1 MTSARKSQHSK
12 GCYRKLKRLGYFA
25 FLSSVVV
32 LMTVSNANSL
42 ETLEQLRD
50 ARNAYIEHF
59 RRTGMPEAGKA
70 EKIETQ
76 LKAIVE
82 QSRGEHWAKALFEL
96 ATIQRLTQRFEEA
109 IGNFERAAKIAGDLK
124 NRDLLFDAYLGIAR
138 CHAYGTRN
146 HGAAAAA
153 FDHAVASVG
162 DDPSAKQRYQ
172 ISDYASQI
180 QAYRGELDS
189 ALINGLEAIRFA
201 LDDADSFYALLDTGD
216 VLQKF
221 AESCDYRKLIDA
233 ETINDE
239 DSWGACRRA
248 VGTAKEYYIKAQKA
262 AQRLGWRFLEKQT
275 EGFIERL
282 GMRLLLIDQKASF
295 EKIGQTGVFKTQDV
309 RDVLVNENFEAGAS
323 TLSDSLFLGAI
334 IDEVAPESRA
344 HDPRSIYLRGLK
356 ADLDGQPE
364 QALAYFQQAARLLR
378 EERSSLFEPRRRGT
392 VVENRIEIVRDLGLR
407 LLSFNQLEDAFTAF
421 ESVRSFGLSNLAAA
435 LEDIQ
440 ISDAERQSLADLVQL
455 ESQAS
460 AIQNLL
466 VESTIAGIESSR
478 SSQRLKEIDRIR
490 KQHRK
495 LLLQPKTQGVIEK
508 LSSVKPA
515 LPTLYELQ
523 QAVGAA
529 GIPVLLFWV
538 THTNVIAW
546 VISPEDLEVKAVF
559 LPEVA
564 VIDKVKKIT
573 TSIRNKKFDNTSAR
587 ELHTYLIKP
596 FSKQFTRKQI
606 LVIPQGPLL
615 SLPFEVLI
623 DPETGRFLA
632 EDVAVS
638 YAPNAAFAL
647 RVLKNPLPAVSK
659 ILAVY
664 DEHIENQTKEISRI
678 AKLSYLQIN
687 AREASN
693 LTESEVSNLLG
704 QAENVHVLFHGEYNS
719 EDPLQSTITLSSNPM
734 SSLNREGR
742 TITAA
747 ELLAIDW
754 RDTDLAVFSSCEGAV
769 VQTRISNEM
778 FGISWALLAGGVDH
792 VVLSRWRV
800 NAQSNAD
807 WMETFYMFFA
817 SGSAS
822 PTLAVAEAMRTMIKS
837 GQRDPFYWA
846 GPQVFGR

>member
-1 MTSARKSQHSK
+1 
-12 GCYRKLKRLGYFA
+12 
-25 FLSSVVV
+25 
-32 LMTVSNANSL
+32 
-42 ETLEQLRD
+42 
-50 ARNAYIEHF
+50 
-59 RRTGMPEAGKA
+59 
-70 EKIETQ
+70 
-76 LKAIVE
+76 
-82 QSRGEHWAKALFEL
+82 
-96 ATIQRLTQRFEEA
+96 
-109 IGNFERAAKIAGDLK
+109 
-124 NRDLLFDAYLGIAR
+124 
-138 CHAYGTRN
+138 
-146 HGAAAAA
+146 
-153 FDHAVASVG
+153 
-162 DDPSAKQRYQ
+162 
-172 ISDYASQI
+172 
-180 QAYRGELDS
+180 
-189 ALINGLEAIRFA
+189 
-201 LDDADSFYALLDTGD
+201 
-216 VLQKF
+216 
-221 AESCDYRKLIDA
+221 
-233 ETINDE
+233 
-239 DSWGACRRA
+239 
-248 VGTAKEYYIKAQKA
+248 
-262 AQRLGWRFLEKQT
+262 
-275 EGFIERL
+275 
-282 GMRLLLIDQKASF
+282 
-295 EKIGQTGVFKTQDV
+295 
-309 RDVLVNENFEAGAS
+309 
-323 TLSDSLFLGAI
+323 
-334 IDEVAPESRA
+334 
-344 HDPRSIYLRGLK
+344 
-356 ADLDGQPE
+356 
-364 QALAYFQQAARLLR
+364 
-378 EERSSLFEPRRRGT
+378 
-392 VVENRIEIVRDLGLR
+392 
-407 LLSFNQLEDAFTAF
+407 
-421 ESVRSFGLSNLAAA
+421 
-435 LEDIQ
+435 
-440 ISDAERQSLADLVQL
+440 
-455 ESQAS
+455 
-460 AIQNLL
+460 
-466 VESTIAGIESSR
+466 
-478 SSQRLKEIDRIR
+478 
-490 KQHRK
+490 
-495 LLLQPKTQGVIEK
+495 LQPKTQGVIEK

-523 QAVGAA
+523 QAVAAA

-822 PTLAVAEAMRTMIKS
+822 PALAVAEAMRTMIKS